1 MDWGLAKLYYKYLDV
16 ALLQSAFQSC
26 FQGLQ
31 LKYQIK
37 ETLSLCTKQY
47 LPYLNKGVVLKLC
60 KWKCN
65 IDWLSSMVWYFGK
78 TQYDPGKTHVRP
90 SIFILAALSD
100 VITYRCQIAIIVKS
114 KLLAFY
120 RTSCH
125 TGRLTVLAHKIHFIR
140 LQFS

>member
-1 MDWGLAKLYYKYLDV
+1 M
-16 ALLQSAFQSC
+16 
-26 FQGLQ
+26 
-31 LKYQIK
+31 
-37 ETLSLCTKQY
+37 QY
-47 LPYLNKGVVLKLC
+47 RLTEFNGTVF
-60 KWKCN
+60 WE
-65 IDWLSSMVWYFGK
+65 

-90 SIFILAALSD
+90 TIFILAALSD